1 MYQKGISYQSFFPGG
16 NITVYI
22 AFLIKSPMYPSN
34 DMQIFLRLQDLQDD
48 MEDML
53 DQANEVQEALGRQY
67 GMPELDDADLD
78 AGELFS
84 YNKTVFCFYET
95 KNKDILHQ

>member
-1 MYQKGISYQSFFPGG
+1 
-16 NITVYI
+16 
-22 AFLIKSPMYPSN
+22 
-34 DMQIFLRLQDLQDD
+34 MQIFRRLQDLQDD

>member
-1 MYQKGISYQSFFPGG
+1 
-16 NITVYI
+16 
-22 AFLIKSPMYPSN
+22 
-34 DMQIFLRLQDLQDD
+34 

-78 AGELFS
+78 AGKHAITTFYLKIAGGLELSPIFS
-84 YNKTVFCFYET
+84 RPWKLSTNSSDYFPASAPWGKVYQMVSCSA
-95 KNKDILHQ
+95 